1 MPQPTRRRLMIASA
15 LAAVAAACPA
25 ARGDER
31 TYKIGLVLKGLDDPY
46 TTAMITAANVFQ
58 AHSPYPFTLV
68 VRGTAGQTDVDR
80 QIALVGALAKAAV
93 NAIVLAPTDSRALVP
108 AASQCIR
115 RGILVVTID
124 NPLDT
129 DAQRTAGVI
138 VPFIGPDNRRGA
150 RLAGNYLAR
159 LLHPG
164 DEVAIIGGVSTDGN
178 ALQRNAGFRDAMQ
191 SASARIVAVEPG
203 DWEYGAGRL
212 AAAAILAK
220 YPRLR
225 ALLCGND
232 NMARGAVDA
241 IRAAHLKGRV
251 LVVGYNDSAA
261 IKPMLADGRVLA
273 TVNQFEEK
281 QAVYGID
288 VVLQALEEQHTQ
300 ADLPEFFETPTALVT
315 RNGK

>member
-1 MPQPTRRRLMIASA
+1 MRRRLMIASA
-15 LAAVAAACPA
+15 LAAVAAACPV

-31 TYKIGLVLKGLDDPY
+31 TYTIGLVLKGLGDAY
-46 TTAMITAANVFQ
+46 ATAMITAANAFQ
-58 AHSPYPFTLV
+58 AHSPYPFRLV
-68 VRGTAGQTDVDR
+68 VRGTEGQTDVDQ
-80 QIALVGALAKAAV
+80 QIALVATLADEAV
-93 NAIVLAPTDSRALVP
+93 NALVLAPTDSRTLVSV
-108 AASQCIR
+108 ASRCIR

-124 NPLDT
+124 NPLDAG
-129 DAQRTAGVI
+129 AQHSAGVI

-150 RLAGNYLAR
+150 RLAGDYLAR
-159 LLHPG
+159 SLHPG
-164 DEVAIIGGVSTDGN
+164 DEVAIIEGVSTDRN

-191 SASARIVAVEPG
+191 AASARIVAVEPG

-220 YPRLR
+220 YPHLR

-251 LVVGYNDSAA
+251 LVVGYNDSDA

-273 TVNQFEEK
+273 TVNQFAEK
-281 QAVYGID
+281 QAVYGLD

-300 ADLPEFFETPTALVT
+300 ADLPEFFETPVALVT